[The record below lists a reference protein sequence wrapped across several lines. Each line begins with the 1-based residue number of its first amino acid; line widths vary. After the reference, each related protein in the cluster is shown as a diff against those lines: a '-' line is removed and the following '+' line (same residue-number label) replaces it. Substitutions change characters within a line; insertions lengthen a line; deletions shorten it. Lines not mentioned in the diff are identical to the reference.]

1 MIVGLLMACG
11 KPSNKEAEL
20 TFRHLTTGDGLADN
34 EVKAIWQGEDGLMR
48 IETATGINLYDG
60 HQVMKDT
67 ISQSRQSSGHDFTY
81 KDLTGTL
88 WKYSTLQET
97 ISFKAENSWQQVEL
111 SSTDKR
117 QGNYIRGIQDAGED
131 QIWIATDHQGLYL
144 YNKRN
149 GKLVHYQHHSEEATS
164 LAEDNISTICVNDKG
179 VLWVGHVKKGISY
192 YSPTAPKFLQYK
204 NEKWRN
210 ISAMLEDRKGNLWIG
225 TDGYGLICKQPYSDK
240 IISKVDVPGNIV
252 VTLLEDQ
259 KGRIWVGTY
268 LHGLLCYDN
277 GETKHFTK
285 ENSGLTDNSIYSLQE
300 DSLGHIWIG
309 TLWGCL
315 QRLNPDTGEWQSF
328 ASPSKDESTAMCFS
342 YSGGNTLYAGMLSG
356 LCKINIET
364 GLRTILF
371 GNQQGR
377 FFLQKDIQSLY
388 RDSRNLLWLC
398 HSKGVTIWNEATDSI
413 SYLDKQRGLC
423 DDVTRGIAEDSQG
436 RIWIT
441 TSNGC
446 SIISVNSSDSLIF
459 AIDNY
464 SQYDGLTDNNFSRH
478 SIIRLDNGDMILGSV
493 DGYSVACLAE
503 DVERDRQQTPRF
515 WNTLPAWLLYILLLA
530 VGIYEI
536 RWYRRWKR
544 IRKEAARDQLVSPS
558 ELEITSQDELLI
570 QEAVKAVE
578 DNLTNDLTVEDLA
591 AAVGMTRGHL
601 YKKLMTITGKGP
613 ADFIRTIRLKRARQL
628 LDESGKQI
636 AEIAYAVGYSSPKV
650 FSRNFKAEFG
660 ITPSEYMKN
669 KGDNTSGTPI

>member
-111 SSTDKR
+111 SSSDKR

-210 ISAMLEDRKGNLWIG
+210 ISAILEDRKGNLWIG
-225 TDGYGLICKQPYSDK
+225 TDGYGLICKRPYSDK
-240 IISKVDVPGNIV
+240 IINKFDIPGNIV
-252 VTLLEDQ
+252 VSLMEDH
-259 KGRIWVGTY
+259 KGRLWIGTY

-277 GETKHFTK
+277 GETNHLMT

-328 ASPSKDESTAMCFS
+328 KSPSKDESTAMCFS
-342 YSGGNTLYAGMLSG
+342 YNGGKTLYAGMLAG
-356 LCKINIET
+356 LCRIDIET
-364 GLRTILF
+364 GQRKMLL

-377 FFLQKDIQSLY
+377 SFLKKDIQSMY

-398 HSKGVTIWNEATDSI
+398 HSKGVTIWNEVTDSI
-413 SYLDKQRGLC
+413 YYLDKPRGLC

-503 DVERDRQQTPRF
+503 DIERDRQQTPRF

-570 QEAVKAVE
+570 QKAVKAVE

-628 LDESGKQI
+628 LDESGMQI
-636 AEIAYAVGYSSPKV
+636 AEIAYTVGYSSPKV

-660 ITPSEYMKN
+660 VSPSEYLKN
-669 KGDNTSGTPI
+669 KGDNTSDTPI

>member
-149 GKLVHYQHHSEEATS
+149 GKLVHYQHHSEESTS

-225 TDGYGLICKQPYSDK
+225 TDGYGLICKRPYSDK
-240 IISKVDVPGNIV
+240 IINKFDIPGNIV
-252 VTLLEDQ
+252 VSLMEDHN
-259 KGRIWVGTY
+259 GRLWIGTY

-277 GETKHFTK
+277 GETNHLMT

-328 ASPSKDESTAMCFS
+328 KSPSKDESTAMCFS
-342 YSGGNTLYAGMLSG
+342 YNGGKTLYAGMLAG
-356 LCKINIET
+356 LCRIDIET
-364 GLRTILF
+364 GQRKMLL

-377 FFLQKDIQSLY
+377 SFLKKDIQSMY

-398 HSKGVTIWNEATDSI
+398 HSEGVTIWNEATDSI
-413 SYLDKQRGLC
+413 YYLDKQRGLC

-464 SQYDGLTDNNFSRH
+464 SQYNGLTDNNFSRH
-478 SIIRLDNGDMILGSV
+478 SILRLDNGDMILGSA
-493 DGYSVACLAE
+493 DGYSVACLVE
-503 DVERDRQQTPRF
+503 DVERDRQQTPAF

-570 QEAVKAVE
+570 QKAVKAVE